1 VHVNLITLFPEFFAG
16 PLSTGLMQRAREA
29 GILSFALHNPR
40 DRARDRHRNVDDRP
54 YGGGPGMIMLPGPL
68 ADTLRDLG
76 FGGGPPPGRL
86 LLLSPAGRP
95 LTQVLAR
102 DLAGESSLTL
112 LCGRYEGI
120 DARLAELFPLQAVS
134 VGDFILNGGEAGA
147 LCLVEAVARLLPGFM
162 GHERSGEDE
171 SFSQGLLEYPHYTR
185 PEEFQ
190 GLCVPKVLLS
200 GDHGRISVWRR
211 QASLA
216 ATLRARPDLLAE
228 APLSE
233 DDREFLRGLPLPRP
247 GRNLYCGLVHYP
259 VLDQEKN
266 SVAVSLTNLDVH
278 DIARTSCAY
287 GLGGYFVLTPMED
300 QRRLLEELLAH
311 WTRGRGKTRNPHR
324 ARALS
329 LVKGFESIAD
339 AAAHL
344 ESVTGQPPLLV
355 GTTAGPVPGKQ
366 PVLGYVRLAEMLAER
381 PVFLLFG
388 TGHGLAPEAQ
398 ALCHAFAPSLRR
410 HGPYNH
416 LPVRAAAAIALD
428 RILGEWR

>member
-1 VHVNLITLFPEFFAG
+1 MPAVRPVFQSEKAPVRLAVSLPAPASGRSPDDLGGSLKDSVHINLITLFPDFFTG

-40 DRARDRHRNVDDRP
+40 DRARDRHRTVDDRP
-54 YGGGPGMIMLPGPL
+54 YGGGPGMILLPGPL

-76 FGGGPPPGRL
+76 FGGEHPRGRL
-86 LLLSPAGRP
+86 LLLSHAGRP
-95 LTQVLAR
+95 LTQALAR
-102 DLAGESSLTL
+102 ELAGESALTL

-162 GHERSGEDE
+162 GHEQSGEDE
-171 SFSQGLLEYPHYTR
+171 SFSRGLLEYPHYTR

-190 GLCVPKVLLS
+190 GLCPPRVLLS
-200 GDHGRISVWRR
+200 GDHGRIAVWRR

-216 ATLRARPDLLAE
+216 VTLRLRPDLLAE
-228 APLSE
+228 ADLSE
-233 DDREFLRGLPLPRP
+233 DDREFLRGLPRP

-278 DIARTSCAY
+278 DIARYSCAY
-287 GLGGYFVLTPMED
+287 GLGGYYVLTPLAD

-311 WTRGRGKTRNPHR
+311 LTRGK
-324 ARALS
+324 
-329 LVKGFESIAD
+329 
-339 AAAHL
+339 
-344 ESVTGQPPLLV
+344 
-355 GTTAGPVPGKQ
+355 
-366 PVLGYVRLAEMLAER
+366 
-381 PVFLLFG
+381 
-388 TGHGLAPEAQ
+388 
-398 ALCHAFAPSLRR
+398 
-410 HGPYNH
+410 
-416 LPVRAAAAIALD
+416 
-428 RILGEWR
+428 